1 MLMDQNINKS
11 KREHL
16 PLLLSQFKFGIE
28 IEEHRVQLST
38 GTLSKQTHPKK
49 FGSKKFNSHFQT
61 DFSESQ
67 EELITAPHPSSE
79 KALEQLYELQM
90 ILAQSLQNDEL
101 ICPLSMPPHL
111 NSNDINYLLTHFE
124 RSWYQDYA

>member
-16 PLLLSQFKFGIE
+16 LLLLSQFKFGIE
-28 IEEHRVQLST
+28 IEEHRIQLST
-38 GTLSKQTHPKK
+38 GTLSKQTHPKN
-49 FGSKKFNSHFQT
+49 FGSRKFNSHFQT

-90 ILAQSLQNDEL
+90 MNHQR
-101 ICPLSMPPHL
+101 
-111 NSNDINYLLTHFE
+111 INTRRFSKSS
-124 RSWYQDYA
+124 RCSQGDDYAVGKRKV